1 MVVDDDRLVLGALD
15 RMLRSNGFHVEV
27 FVTASALLDRAPD
40 DGIGCVV
47 LDLRMPDMS
56 GLDVQQALAHRHPT
70 LPIIFLSG
78 VGDVPKAARAMRQ
91 GAVDFL
97 VKPVDEPELLD
108 AVTRAI
114 ERSAR
119 LRDRLRAERDATER
133 MARLTKRE
141 REVCDLVARGLLN
154 KQIAHAL
161 GTTEKTVKVHR
172 GRVMQKLEVDSV
184 AALVTLLAHLP
195 PAGI

>member
-1 MVVDDDRLVLGALD
+1 
-15 RMLRSNGFHVEV
+15 HVEV

-133 MARLTKRE
+133 MA
-141 REVCDLVARGLLN
+141 
-154 KQIAHAL
+154 
-161 GTTEKTVKVHR
+161 
-172 GRVMQKLEVDSV
+172 
-184 AALVTLLAHLP
+184 
-195 PAGI
+195 